1 MMQTEATQPP
11 VLKQEQSLDSVNP
24 VIVYLR
30 KDVNKPNAD
39 NKETFGFLRLG
50 ESPSEFTYERVTL
63 QDRVKAIIN
72 VNMVEIELGNKNLND
87 AFGYMLSR
95 CFVFDKEFPL
105 LTKPVDD
112 YFEQITLSK
121 ELSLR
126 IHKHNFVVK
135 LKKYLTDNLNNYLN
149 LREHKGCAFKDIV
162 DTMFLKPS
170 GVNPND
176 YRTDAFNLAV
186 AAGTGETIETI
197 NNPDSALAY
206 RKALADYFNVEE
218 EFLVRMNRIFWMLNA
233 E

>member
-1 MMQTEATQPP
+1 MMQTETTQPP

-24 VIVYLR
+24 VIVYLK

-39 NKETFGFLRLG
+39 NKKTFGFLRLG
-50 ESPSEFTYERVTL
+50 ESPSEFTYECVAM
-63 QDRVKAIIN
+63 QDRVKTFLKR
-72 VNMVEIELGNKNLND
+72 NMMEIDLGNENFD
-87 AFGYMLSR
+87 GVFGYILSR
-95 CFVFDKEFPL
+95 CIIFDREFPL

-112 YFEQITLSK
+112 YFVQITLSK

-135 LKKYLTDNLNNYLN
+135 LKKYLTNNLNNYLN
-149 LREHKGCAFKDIV
+149 LQEHKGCAFKDIV

-176 YRTDAFNLAV
+176 HRTDILNLAV
-186 AAGTGETIETI
+186 ATGTGETINI
-197 NNPDSALAY
+197 PDSAYAY
-206 RKALADYFNVEE
+206 RKALANYFNVEE
-218 EFLVRMNRIFWMLNA
+218 EFLARVNKISWLLKA